1 MVSGRRILLLAPQDD
16 RGSYRPLEEEGFTLS
31 LYQEPLIVEEIPLDE
46 SPDLVVVDIAL
57 MPAEDLSA
65 FLQRCKEVQLPVLA
79 VVSQEHRSLL
89 DPTLPVEDFIFSPLG
104 DAELRIRVRHI
115 LWKTGSWDS
124 GQVVRIGD
132 LLIDQERYEISVAG
146 RRVILTYKE
155 YQLLCLLATNPGRV
169 YSREALL
176 SRVWGYD
183 YFGGTRTV
191 DVHIRRLRSK
201 VEDATERVT
210 YGQSF
215 WHPHWNCGS
224 LFCSRSV
231 GCKGLPRCCDSSVML
246 PSIDRSS
253 RAFRR
258 RIYPLIAG
266 QGVSLGI
273 KKQRERKQ
281 QEGASLRVGCR
292 PKISQLGT
300 SRFVLCLR

>member
-31 LYQEPLIVEEIPLDE
+31 LHQEPLIVEEIPLDE
-46 SPDLVVVDIAL
+46 SHDLVVVDIAL

-201 VEDATERVT
+201 VEDATHLFIETVRNVGYRFRV
-210 YGQSF
+210 
-215 WHPHWNCGS
+215 
-224 LFCSRSV
+224 
-231 GCKGLPRCCDSSVML
+231 
-246 PSIDRSS
+246 
-253 RAFRR
+253 A
-258 RIYPLIAG
+258 
-266 QGVSLGI
+266 
-273 KKQRERKQ
+273 
-281 QEGASLRVGCR
+281 
-292 PKISQLGT
+292 
-300 SRFVLCLR
+300 

>member
-31 LYQEPLIVEEIPLDE
+31 LYQEPLIVEDIPLDE

-201 VEDATERVT
+201 VEDATHLFIETVRNVGYRFRV
-210 YGQSF
+210 
-215 WHPHWNCGS
+215 
-224 LFCSRSV
+224 
-231 GCKGLPRCCDSSVML
+231 
-246 PSIDRSS
+246 
-253 RAFRR
+253 A
-258 RIYPLIAG
+258 
-266 QGVSLGI
+266 
-273 KKQRERKQ
+273 
-281 QEGASLRVGCR
+281 
-292 PKISQLGT
+292 
-300 SRFVLCLR
+300 

>member
-57 MPAEDLSA
+57 MPTEDLSA
-65 FLQRCKEVQLPVLA
+65 FLQRCKEVQIPVLA

-201 VEDATERVT
+201 VEDATHLFIETVRNVGYRFRV
-210 YGQSF
+210 
-215 WHPHWNCGS
+215 
-224 LFCSRSV
+224 
-231 GCKGLPRCCDSSVML
+231 
-246 PSIDRSS
+246 
-253 RAFRR
+253 A
-258 RIYPLIAG
+258 
-266 QGVSLGI
+266 
-273 KKQRERKQ
+273 
-281 QEGASLRVGCR
+281 
-292 PKISQLGT
+292 
-300 SRFVLCLR
+300 

>member
-1 MVSGRRILLLAPQDD
+1 MVSGRRILLLAPQDE
-16 RGSYRPLEEEGFTLS
+16 RGSFRPLEEEGFTLS
-31 LYQEPLIVEEIPLDE
+31 LYQEPLIVEEIPLEE

-57 MPAEDLSA
+57 MPTEDLSA
-65 FLQRCKEVQLPVLA
+65 LLQRCKEVQLPVLA

-104 DAELRIRVRHI
+104 DAELRTRVRRI

-124 GQVVRIGD
+124 GQVIRIGD
-132 LLIDQERYEISVAG
+132 LVIDQERYETAVAG

-201 VEDATERVT
+201 VEDATHLFIETVRNVGYRFRV
-210 YGQSF
+210 
-215 WHPHWNCGS
+215 
-224 LFCSRSV
+224 
-231 GCKGLPRCCDSSVML
+231 
-246 PSIDRSS
+246 
-253 RAFRR
+253 A
-258 RIYPLIAG
+258 
-266 QGVSLGI
+266 
-273 KKQRERKQ
+273 
-281 QEGASLRVGCR
+281 
-292 PKISQLGT
+292 
-300 SRFVLCLR
+300 

>member
-31 LYQEPLIVEEIPLDE
+31 LHQEPLIVEEIPLDE

-65 FLQRCKEVQLPVLA
+65 FLQRCKEVQIPVLA

-201 VEDATERVT
+201 VEDATHLFIETVRNVGYRFRV
-210 YGQSF
+210 
-215 WHPHWNCGS
+215 
-224 LFCSRSV
+224 
-231 GCKGLPRCCDSSVML
+231 
-246 PSIDRSS
+246 
-253 RAFRR
+253 A
-258 RIYPLIAG
+258 
-266 QGVSLGI
+266 
-273 KKQRERKQ
+273 
-281 QEGASLRVGCR
+281 
-292 PKISQLGT
+292 
-300 SRFVLCLR
+300 

>member
-65 FLQRCKEVQLPVLA
+65 FLQRCKEVQIPVLA

-201 VEDATERVT
+201 VEDATHLFIETVRNVGYRFRV
-210 YGQSF
+210 
-215 WHPHWNCGS
+215 
-224 LFCSRSV
+224 
-231 GCKGLPRCCDSSVML
+231 
-246 PSIDRSS
+246 
-253 RAFRR
+253 A
-258 RIYPLIAG
+258 
-266 QGVSLGI
+266 
-273 KKQRERKQ
+273 
-281 QEGASLRVGCR
+281 
-292 PKISQLGT
+292 
-300 SRFVLCLR
+300 

>member
-1 MVSGRRILLLAPQDD
+1 MVSGRRILLLAPQDE
-16 RGSYRPLEEEGFTLS
+16 RGSFRPLEEEGFTLS
-31 LYQEPLIVEEIPLDE
+31 LYQEPLIVEEIPLEE

-57 MPAEDLSA
+57 MPTEDLSA
-65 FLQRCKEVQLPVLA
+65 FLQRCKEVHLPVLA

-104 DAELRIRVRHI
+104 DAELRTRVRRI

-124 GQVVRIGD
+124 GQVIRIGD
-132 LLIDQERYEISVAG
+132 LVIDQERYETAVAG

-201 VEDATERVT
+201 VEDATHLFIETVRNVGYRFRV
-210 YGQSF
+210 
-215 WHPHWNCGS
+215 
-224 LFCSRSV
+224 
-231 GCKGLPRCCDSSVML
+231 
-246 PSIDRSS
+246 
-253 RAFRR
+253 A
-258 RIYPLIAG
+258 
-266 QGVSLGI
+266 
-273 KKQRERKQ
+273 
-281 QEGASLRVGCR
+281 
-292 PKISQLGT
+292 
-300 SRFVLCLR
+300 

>member
-31 LYQEPLIVEEIPLDE
+31 LHQEPLIVEEIPLDE

-201 VEDATERVT
+201 VEDATHLFIETVRNVGYRFRV
-210 YGQSF
+210 
-215 WHPHWNCGS
+215 
-224 LFCSRSV
+224 
-231 GCKGLPRCCDSSVML
+231 
-246 PSIDRSS
+246 
-253 RAFRR
+253 A
-258 RIYPLIAG
+258 
-266 QGVSLGI
+266 
-273 KKQRERKQ
+273 
-281 QEGASLRVGCR
+281 
-292 PKISQLGT
+292 
-300 SRFVLCLR
+300 

>member
-201 VEDATERVT
+201 VEDATHLFIETVRNVGYRFRV
-210 YGQSF
+210 
-215 WHPHWNCGS
+215 
-224 LFCSRSV
+224 
-231 GCKGLPRCCDSSVML
+231 
-246 PSIDRSS
+246 
-253 RAFRR
+253 A
-258 RIYPLIAG
+258 
-266 QGVSLGI
+266 
-273 KKQRERKQ
+273 
-281 QEGASLRVGCR
+281 
-292 PKISQLGT
+292 
-300 SRFVLCLR
+300 

>member
-79 VVSQEHRSLL
+79 VVSQEHRSML

-201 VEDATERVT
+201 VEDATHLFIETVRNVGYRFRV
-210 YGQSF
+210 
-215 WHPHWNCGS
+215 
-224 LFCSRSV
+224 
-231 GCKGLPRCCDSSVML
+231 
-246 PSIDRSS
+246 
-253 RAFRR
+253 A
-258 RIYPLIAG
+258 
-266 QGVSLGI
+266 
-273 KKQRERKQ
+273 
-281 QEGASLRVGCR
+281 
-292 PKISQLGT
+292 
-300 SRFVLCLR
+300 